1 MNYTETSA
9 NCFHYSFFTSLSIT
23 PDYIPFLPL
32 FPSSFLSFLP
42 SHLLSYTFYI
52 SIHDLLLAAE
62 NLERDTA
69 SKNLHL
75 PYQRVH

>member
-1 MNYTETSA
+1 
-9 NCFHYSFFTSLSIT
+9 
-23 PDYIPFLPL
+23 
-32 FPSSFLSFLP
+32 
-42 SHLLSYTFYI
+42 
-52 SIHDLLLAAE
+52 LLLAAE